1 MRMDLHD
8 AVMAESVESSG
19 DRCIACRGAMR
30 SIGVESFRVGG
41 TTGGWKLLLGE
52 WAELGEDMLS
62 FEVLACTACRRA
74 ELRLPSGQA

>member
-1 MRMDLHD
+1 
-8 AVMAESVESSG
+8 
-19 DRCIACRGAMR
+19 MR

-62 FEVLACTACRRA
+62 FEVLACTACRRV
-74 ELRLPSGQA
+74 ELRLPSGQS